1 MLPSFIH
8 TILLTGALLAG
19 GAGIEQDR
27 LTTID
32 AYLTECHNRHMFNG
46 SVLVAHRDK
55 ILFKKGYGYADM
67 EHRISNSPDTI
78 FRIGSITKQFTVVM
92 IFQLVEEGKVRLDGK
107 LSEYILEYRKDTGN
121 RVTIDHLLRHTSGIA
136 SYTNARGFWDNEI
149 GKPQVCDGLIEK
161 FHSGD
166 LTYEPGARY
175 AYNNTGYFLLGVIIE
190 RVTGR
195 SYADNLRE
203 RITGDLEMTHTGIDR
218 EGMDLEKRALGYLL
232 EGDRYV
238 PEPHCH
244 MPLISGCGD
253 MYSTV
258 EDLFKW
264 NLALG
269 TNKLLNAVSRA
280 LMFKPYG
287 NRFEGH
293 AYAWDYRGL
302 LLKRSGKRL
311 TLAAFN
317 GSLFGF
323 MTDGIRVEDGEYF
336 IALFNNTGQF
346 DVWAISH
353 ALVNILHGEEYM
365 FPVRR

>member
-1 MLPSFIH
+1 M
-8 TILLTGALLAG
+8 IL
-19 GAGIEQDR
+19 
-27 LTTID
+27 
-32 AYLTECHNRHMFNG
+32 
-46 SVLVAHRDK
+46 
-55 ILFKKGYGYADM
+55 
-67 EHRISNSPDTI
+67 
-78 FRIGSITKQFTVVM
+78 
-92 IFQLVEEGKVRLDGK
+92 QLVEEGKIRLEGK
-107 LSEYILEYRKDTGN
+107 LSEHIPEYRPDTGN

-136 SYTNARGFWDNEI
+136 SYTNAPGFWENEI
-149 GKPQVCDGLIEK
+149 GKQQDRRDLIEK

-166 LTYEPGARY
+166 LTFEPGARY
-175 AYNNTGYFLLGVIIE
+175 AYNNTGYFLLGEIIE
-190 RVTGR
+190 RVSGK
-195 SYADNLRE
+195 SYAANLKE
-203 RITGDLEMTHTGIDR
+203 RITDPLNMSRTGVEREDMEIDR
-218 EGMDLEKRALGYLL
+218 KALGYIR
-232 EGDRYV
+232 EGGRYV
-238 PEPHCH
+238 PEPYCH
-244 MPLISGCGD
+244 MPLIAGCGD

-269 TNKLLNAVSRA
+269 TNKLLNGTSRD
-280 LMFKPYG
+280 LMFTPYG

-293 AYAWDYRGL
+293 AYGWDYRRL

-353 ALVNILHGEEYM
+353 ALVNILYGEDYM
-365 FPVRR
+365 FPVKRRRPGTR